1 MSKLK
6 FEKKKVSELSM
17 GAFVRKYSR
26 VYRLEIRDQY
36 SSLTGCGSYWAFV
49 AYELKVESE
58 TIYRRQWEKVTEY
71 REYLSLWDWET
82 VDVLKPETIA
92 L

>member
-17 GAFVRKYSR
+17 GAHVRKYSR
-26 VYRLEIRDQY
+26 IYRLELRNIH

-49 AYELKVESE
+49 THEHVPGPFAF
-58 TIYRRQWEKVTEY
+58 RRQWEKVKEY

-82 VDVLKPETIA
+82 VEVLKPETIA